1 MLFEIPSLWYGLLGF
16 GAILL
21 YDINNVNHNND
32 RLQSLYGVGGGL
44 IGLAILDQI
53 NQGVQKGSTA
63 PMWLRIIFG
72 VLAAVFFVLL
82 VYATLF
88 AGKRTRW
95 GRQAE
100 GKDARWWEKDLADRG
115 LFALCRHPAVW
126 LMLLM
131 NLCLM
136 GAVEFDY
143 VTVIIFNTAGL
154 LLAFYEDRYVF
165 PELVK
170 GWENYKRTTPFL
182 LPNADSDGWYHGS
195 GQVRRVRR
203 TCTMN

>member
-1 MLFEIPSLWYGLLGF
+1 MLFEIPSLWYGLMGF

-63 PMWLRIIFG
+63 PVWLRIIFG
-72 VLAAVFFVLL
+72 VLAGAFFVLL
-82 VYATLF
+82 VYASLF

-95 GRQAE
+95 GRQE
-100 GKDARWWEKDLADRG
+100 GNTRWWEKDLADRG

-182 LPNADSDGWYHGS
+182 LPNADSI
-195 GQVRRVRR
+195 RRCRE
-203 TCTMN
+203 TWKKNKEKK

>member
-44 IGLAILDQI
+44 IGLAVLDQI
-53 NQGVQKGSTA
+53 NQGVQRGSST
-63 PMWLRIIFG
+63 PLWLRIVFG

-100 GKDARWWEKDLADRG
+100 KTRWWEKDLADRG

-143 VTVIIFNTAGL
+143 LVVILFNTAGL
-154 LLAFYEDRYVF
+154 LLAFYEDRYVL
-165 PELVK
+165 PELLK
-170 GWENYKRTTPFL
+170 GYENYRKITPFL
-182 LPNADSDGWYHGS
+182 LPTGDSI
-195 GQVRRVRR
+195 RRCRE
-203 TCTMN
+203 TWKKNKEK